1 MCLIVWVYMWIT
13 MFIRE
18 NKVRV
23 KVYTVVHDVM
33 FFFWL
38 AWIFSYST
46 VYTYCFYNNKEFLLK
61 IIFKENKNTSSQK
74 W

>member
-38 AWIFSYST
+38 A
-46 VYTYCFYNNKEFLLK
+46 
-61 IIFKENKNTSSQK
+61 
-74 W
+74 